1 MTKIKEF
8 VGIQFIKG
16 ENEKDLPEIRLF
28 RGLDRKRGKAIYK
41 FSMPKTINIENF
53 NEIKRMYL
61 IDKEGELSTREID
74 LSISNNN
81 ITEVKSTYNWNSE
94 IEFERF
100 MRFAKRYANSHTNY

>member
-1 MTKIKEF
+1 
-8 VGIQFIKG
+8 
-16 ENEKDLPEIRLF
+16 
-28 RGLDRKRGKAIYK
+28 
-41 FSMPKTINIENF
+41 MPKTINIENF

-61 IDKEGELSTREID
+61 IDEEGELSTREID